1 MDEEAAL
8 ASSHRRKERKERKGR
23 LCRLHGLG
31 LTCLSLVFSLCTR
44 ASVWPWNEDIK
55 NYLDL
60 MQVTQEEAGMLFGLT
75 QNGKV
80 FFHAKAEGTVFVQLR
95 GDPCGGVWG
104 KPVDLDASSRA
115 IWVVCKKEYDTEN
128 GRRVEHFLFAKWGW
142 SSSNN
147 HVWWHMMRGGNV
159 VQMDADDDAMW
170 GLDGHGSI
178 LWRPAGD
185 VGKHSRWLR
194 LDGPT
199 GVELKLIAAD
209 NDEAGSW
216 LWCIDKDD
224 RLWRR
229 EPGDYQTSKNLWAE
243 KDYHGLPFWQ
253 KTNGSVLKDLKAD
266 LGWALAIDDRGNLLR
281 RRINGT
287 CCHDPVS
294 PVHCWCTEVAP
305 RLGAVADNGE
315 HGLGF
320 YFPWLQHKHGDTWT
334 ASANRW
340 LKQLTTRDD
349 GHNAASP
356 NEVSQYYSAHCTV
369 DTDHC
374 AALDTTVEDFLKSWR
389 RETSKEWTVWDWDL
403 MKRAYSTCTQST
415 QVCQRPMKHYGAF
428 REKFMRHTF
437 CCARH
442 LQTPHDPLCLSQLCK
457 AYDIT
462 CPGSKLLTSDMD
474 CTVYHSVDPGSLIK
488 NMTMLATQKL
498 EKYMGHPAD
507 LGVVFDLSLY
517 GTWTW
522 IPDEIFQRFN
532 WPQSTKNLFEFV
544 EGKSG
549 AAVWVFRRKCRPTS
563 RQAIYEKVKR
573 IIRDGSDVHTADL
586 ENLTIALKSFVGNLA
601 NGSYGSGASL
611 RDWDKL
617 YQDFHAVSSVQR
629 EGYLT
634 YAATL
639 EIVGRQQVG
648 LPTTFAEDYQ
658 CMRQVSFLEQLAFIA
673 QHIHDDVPA
682 TISESTW
689 RRDILLMLLKS
700 GKYFD
705 RLLEV
710 DGPGYDEGLSVRRI
724 THADNSVLWRV
735 LGSVYGGGHLHQVL
749 HDLYGVQ
756 SVRDAASSL
765 SMMSTS
771 AFDNAEVR
779 RKSCMDIAMWGNA
792 VRHKEAFRRDTGE
805 LTRPM
810 VTALW
815 TCLVHPNCT
824 EGTTTVKEAML
835 HTIDVWVDSV
845 PPLDTVSMMTAAG
858 RSPWALLFLAVM
870 SLALI
875 AFGMLRKRH
884 RALTPKAPLAFTE
897 VNFQIKTS

>member
-1 MDEEAAL
+1 MQLLLTLAANVAPFDFAAWQEACQSMFPKTL
-8 ASSHRRKERKERKGR
+8 ANLLEGKPAKMPKRFVETWQGFDHLPREQKLKAMSEV
-23 LCRLHGLG
+23 GLYIVMHYPPRG
-31 LTCLSLVFSLCTR
+31 ELSPEQDF
-44 ASVWPWNEDIK
+44 
-55 NYLDL
+55 L
-60 MQVTQEEAGMLFGLT
+60 MQLHDELRRRRRRGSRIRHDDQRAGPH
-75 QNGKV
+75 
-80 FFHAKAEGTVFVQLR
+80 HAKTPRDTIPRHAETRPRHARDTPETRRIAFGGEHR
-95 GDPCGGVWG
+95 GITKAQRG
-104 KPVDLDASSRA
+104 S
-115 IWVVCKKEYDTEN
+115 
-128 GRRVEHFLFAKWGW
+128 GR
-142 SSSNN
+142 N
-147 HVWWHMMRGGNV
+147 
-159 VQMDADDDAMW
+159 
-170 GLDGHGSI
+170 
-178 LWRPAGD
+178 
-185 VGKHSRWLR
+185 
-194 LDGPT
+194 
-199 GVELKLIAAD
+199 EL
-209 NDEAGSW
+209 
-216 LWCIDKDD
+216 
-224 RLWRR
+224 
-229 EPGDYQTSKNLWAE
+229 PGDDN
-243 KDYHGLPFWQ
+243 GLPFWP
-253 KTNGSVLKDLKAD
+253 KPDGSLLKDLKAD

-294 PVHCWCTEVAP
+294 PVHCWCAEVAP
-305 RLGAVADNGE
+305 RFSAVADNGE

-356 NEVSQYYSAHCTV
+356 NEISQYFSSHCMV
-369 DTDHC
+369 DMDHC
-374 AALDTTVEDFLKSWR
+374 AALDTTIQDFLKSWR
-389 RETSKEWTVWDWDL
+389 KETHEEWKVWDWDM

-415 QVCQRPMKHYGAF
+415 QICQRPMKHYGAF

-442 LQTPHDPLCLSQLCK
+442 LQTPEDPRCLSQVCK

-474 CTVYHSVDPGSLIK
+474 CTVYHSRDPGTLIK
-488 NMTMLATQKL
+488 NMTRLATAKL
-498 EKYMGHPAD
+498 QEYTGRPAD
-507 LGVVFDLSLY
+507 LGVVFDLSLF

-522 IPDEIFQRFN
+522 IPDEIFRRFD
-532 WPQSTKNLFEFV
+532 WPSSTKDADAVRGRRQRGTSLNLWRE
-544 EGKSG
+544 EMALQHLGY
-549 AAVWVFRRKCRPTS
+549 VWVFRRKCRPTS
-563 RQAIYEKVKR
+563 RQAIYDKVKR
-573 IIRDGSDVHTADL
+573 IIRDGQDVHAADL
-586 ENLTIALKSFVGNLA
+586 ENLTINLKSFVGNLA
-601 NGSYGSGASL
+601 NGAYGSGNSL

-617 YQDFHAVSSVQR
+617 YQDYHAVSSVQR

-673 QHIHDDVPA
+673 QHIHDDVPHG
-682 TISESTW
+682 ISEHTW
-689 RRDILLMLLKS
+689 RKDIQMMLLKS

-710 DGPGYDEGLSVRRI
+710 DGPGYDEGLSIRRHI

-735 LGSVYGGGHLHQVL
+735 LGSVYGGTHLHQVL

-779 RKSCMDIAMWGNA
+779 RRSCMDIAMWGNA

-810 VTALW
+810 VTALF

-835 HTIDVWVDSV
+835 HTVEVWVDSV
-845 PPLDTVSMMTAAG
+845 PGLEVGGASGFGKA
-858 RSPWALLFLAVM
+858 PWAWLLLAAM

-875 AFGMLRKRH
+875 AFAMLRKR
-884 RALTPKAPLAFTE
+884 RAMTPKHRHPFE
-897 VNFQIKTS
+897 VNFEIKHS

>member
-1 MDEEAAL
+1 MNEEPL
-8 ASSHRRKERKERKGR
+8 ERRPRKERRDGR
-23 LCRLHGLG
+23 WKCQLRCGLVAAALLVILVNCPG
-31 LTCLSLVFSLCTR
+31 L

-80 FFHAKAEGTVFVQLR
+80 FFHAKADGTVFVQLR

-104 KPVDLDASSRA
+104 KPIDLDASSRA
-115 IWVVCKKEYDTEN
+115 IWVVCKKEYMTDS
-128 GRRVEHFLFAKWGW
+128 GPRVEHFLFAKWGW

-194 LDGPT
+194 LDGPA

-216 LWCIDKDD
+216 IWCIDKAD

-229 EPGDYQTSKNLWAE
+229 APGDYQSSTGLWTE
-243 KDYHGLPFWQ
+243 RDDNGLPFWP
-253 KTNGSVLKDLKAD
+253 KPDGSLLKDLKAD

-294 PVHCWCTEVAP
+294 PVHCWCAEVAP
-305 RLGAVADNGE
+305 RFSAVADNGE

-356 NEVSQYYSAHCTV
+356 NEISQYFSSHCMV
-369 DTDHC
+369 DMDHC
-374 AALDTTVEDFLKSWR
+374 AALDTTIQDFLKSWR
-389 RETSKEWTVWDWDL
+389 KETHEEWKVWDWDM
-403 MKRAYSTCTQST
+403 MKRVYSTCTQST
-415 QVCQRPMKHYGAF
+415 QICQRPMKHYGAF

-442 LQTPHDPLCLSQLCK
+442 LQTPEDPRCLSQVCK

-474 CTVYHSVDPGSLIK
+474 CTVYHSRDPGTLIK
-488 NMTMLATQKL
+488 NMTRLATAKL
-498 EKYMGHPAD
+498 QEYTGRPAD
-507 LGVVFDLSLY
+507 LGVVFDLSLF

-522 IPDEIFQRFN
+522 IPDEIFRRFD
-532 WPQSTKNLFEFV
+532 WPSSTKDLFEFV
-544 EGKSG
+544 EGRNG

-563 RQAIYEKVKR
+563 RQAIYDKVKR
-573 IIRDGSDVHTADL
+573 IIRDGQDVHAADL
-586 ENLTIALKSFVGNLA
+586 ENLTINLKSFVGNLA
-601 NGSYGSGASL
+601 NGAYGSGNSL

-617 YQDFHAVSSVQR
+617 YQDYHAVSSVQR

-673 QHIHDDVPA
+673 QHIHDDVPHG
-682 TISESTW
+682 ISEHTW
-689 RRDILLMLLKS
+689 RKDIQMMLLKS

-710 DGPGYDEGLSVRRI
+710 DGPGYDEGLSIRRHI

-735 LGSVYGGGHLHQVL
+735 LGSVYGGTHLHQVL

-779 RKSCMDIAMWGNA
+779 RRSCMDIAMWGNA

-810 VTALW
+810 VTALF

-835 HTIDVWVDSV
+835 HTVEVWVDSV
-845 PPLDTVSMMTAAG
+845 PGLEVGGASGFGKA
-858 RSPWALLFLAVM
+858 PWAWLLLAAM

-875 AFGMLRKRH
+875 AFAMLRKR
-884 RALTPKAPLAFTE
+884 RAMTPKHRHPFE
-897 VNFQIKTS
+897 VNFEIKHS